1 MESSEGCGPSQIDI
15 GPSKTTPSSE
25 IQPSKASIAEAKQQ
39 AAQEA
44 GLQRLAGLRERLI
57 SPKITPEASDSL
69 NKPIPPRSEQDT
81 GHVRSDVPQPGEV
94 RASPEAI
101 ESVKELATQVEDVIR
116 AAYGISNEGLAR
128 VADSFWDGSDNELR
142 GRLARYGLRELNP
155 RGANYIIDEKDWRG
169 SIVYLAPDLIERLT
183 RSSPTELLTDP
194 TLRRDFATLIE
205 EVSHFTYDDYYRKF
219 YGVKPRSALVE
230 MIAVLDEYNVFQ
242 YLTRLTQGRVL
253 SAQEHL
259 DTLRYNE
266 AAYNQKMRG
275 KRPGAYIIGHE
286 MGVQY
291 LRYLNNLHNQGQNVG
306 IELSQFYNANHRR
319 QMEHLLYDLGFRVN
333 TFSEKERAAVAEVY
347 SKL

>member
-1 MESSEGCGPSQIDI
+1 MESSEGGGPGQADI
-15 GPSKTTPSSE
+15 GPSQTTPSPE
-25 IQPSKASIAEAKQQ
+25 IQPSKASIAAAKQQ

-44 GLQRLAGLRERLI
+44 GLQRLAGLKERLSGFDSA
-57 SPKITPEASDSL
+57 SPKPQS
-69 NKPIPPRSEQDT
+69 PPPRSEQDT
-81 GHVRSDVPQPGEV
+81 SHVRSDVPQPGEV

-116 AAYGISNEGLAR
+116 AAYGISNGGLAS
-128 VADSFWDGSDNELR
+128 VADSFWDGSDNELI
-142 GRLARYGLRELNP
+142 GLLARYGLRELNP
-155 RGANYIIDEKDWRG
+155 RGSNYILDEKDWHG
-169 SIVYLAPDLIERLT
+169 SIIYLAPDLIERLA

-205 EVSHFTYDDYYRKF
+205 EVSHFTYDDYYRKL
-219 YGVKPRSALVE
+219 YGVKPHLALVE

-253 SAQEHL
+253 GTQEHL

-266 AAYNQKMRG
+266 AAYNKEMRG
-275 KRPGAYIIGHE
+275 KRPAAYIIGHE

-291 LRYLNNLHNQGQNVG
+291 LLYLNRLHNQGQNAG

-333 TFSEKERAAVAEVY
+333 TFSEKERAAVAKVY
-347 SKL
+347 SEL